1 MKKEEYWYWLHNIE
15 GIGNGTIGKLIQYY
29 HQPEELYFADA
40 ACLESSGILNQ
51 TQQMALIQS
60 REEERI
66 QEAYGKLEKKGIH
79 FTYYGHPDFPE
90 KLMNLVDHP
99 WALYWKGK
107 LPGNEV
113 AVAVVG
119 TRTCTEYGKEMAMY
133 FAQSLASAGISI
145 ISGLARGI
153 DGYAHKGALLAQGMT
168 YGILGCG
175 IDQCYPPEHI
185 ELYMKIQE
193 EGGILSEYPPGVKA
207 KPGLFPMRNRIIS
220 GLSDGIL
227 VVEAKERSGSFIT
240 VDRGLEQ
247 GKLVFAL
254 PGRAVDEYSR
264 GCNRLIKMGAELADS
279 PDDLL
284 HHFLLSGRS
293 AVCRNEKNKYKL
305 ETKEEMVYS
314 QLLLEPKHINELV
327 SDTGIPAVELVNIL
341 VSLDLKGYV
350 RQPVKNYFVRA
361 ML

>member
-15 GIGNGTIGKLIQYY
+15 GIGNGTIGKLVDYFY
-29 HQPEELYFADA
+29 QPEELFEADSES
-40 ACLESSGILNQ
+40 LENCGILNQ
-51 TQQMALIQS
+51 RQKEALLCSREKGLIQ
-60 REEERI
+60 EN
-66 QEAYGKLEKKGIH
+66 YGKLAQKGIH

-90 KLMNLVDHP
+90 KLKNLEDHP
-99 WALYWKGK
+99 WGLYWKGK
-107 LPGNEV
+107 LPADEV
-113 AVAVVG
+113 SVAVVG
-119 TRTCTEYGKEMAMY
+119 TRTCTEYGKEMALY
-133 FAQSLASAGISI
+133 FAQTLASAGISI

-168 YGILGCG
+168 YGVLGCG

-193 EGGILSEYPPGVKA
+193 KGGILSEYPPGTIA
-207 KPGLFPMRNRIIS
+207 RPGLFPMRNRLIS
-220 GLSDGIL
+220 GLSDGIF

-254 PGRAVDEYSR
+254 PGRAGDEYSR
-264 GCNRLIKMGAELADS
+264 GCNRLIKMGAELADC
-279 PDDLL
+279 PEDLL

-293 AVCRNEKNKYKL
+293 PACKNRKNKYKL

-327 SDTGIPAVELVNIL
+327 SDTGMPAAELMNIL
-341 VSLDLKGYV
+341 ISLELKGYV
-350 RQPVKNYFVRA
+350 RQSVKNYFVRV
-361 ML
+361 MV